1 MVIVFGFRTSRRIGE
16 AFPGN
21 TSPRFAV
28 CEPPPFTPCMSF
40 LFSPYRL
47 GRLPLKN
54 RIVIAPMCQYSASDG
69 NAGDWHLMHLG
80 QMAQS
85 GAGLL
90 ILEATAVEPEGRIS
104 PADLGLWSDDNALAL
119 GRVLKVVRQ
128 HSPLPVAVQ
137 LSHAGRKASS
147 HSPWEGGQLIL
158 PHQGG
163 WQPMGPSAIAHASQ
177 EPAPRE
183 MSAADLDRVRNAFVA
198 AALRAHRIG
207 IDAIELHAAHGYL
220 LHQFLSPLSNQR
232 DDAYGGSL
240 ENRMR
245 FVLEVFSA
253 VRAALPDSVPV
264 GMRLSAT
271 DWAQGGWDEAQ
282 SLVFAHALKA
292 LGGDFIHVSS
302 GGLST
307 QQKIPLGPNY
317 QVPFAEHIRRATGL
331 TTVAVGLLTEAAQAE
346 AIIASGQADLVALA
360 RAMLFNPRWPWH
372 AAAQLGA
379 QVDAPPQYW
388 RSQPRELTGLF
399 GDVRIGQR

>member
-1 MVIVFGFRTSRRIGE
+1 
-16 AFPGN
+16 
-21 TSPRFAV
+21 
-28 CEPPPFTPCMSF
+28 MST
-40 LFSPYRL
+40 LFSPYML
-47 GRLPLKN
+47 GSLSLRN
-54 RIVIAPMCQYSASDG
+54 RIVIAPMCQYSAVDG

-80 QMAQS
+80 QMTQS

-104 PADLGLWSDDNALAL
+104 PADLGLWNEANEHALS
-119 GRVLKVVRQ
+119 RVLKAVRQ
-128 HSPLPVAVQ
+128 HSRMPIAIQ

-147 HSPWEGGQLIL
+147 RSPWEGGQLIA
-158 PHQGG
+158 PDQGG
-163 WQPMGPSAIAHASQ
+163 WQPMGPSAVAHAAH
-177 EPAPRE
+177 EPAPLA
-183 MSAADLDRVRNAFVA
+183 MTADDLTRVRDAFVA

-232 DDAYGGSL
+232 TDAYGGSL

-245 FVLEVFSA
+245 FVLEVFEA
-253 VRAALPDSVPV
+253 VRAALPASVPV

-271 DWAQGGWDEAQ
+271 DWVEGGWDEAQ
-282 SLVFAHALKA
+282 SLVFVHALKA
-292 LGGDFIHVSS
+292 RGGDFIHVSS

-317 QVPFAEHIRRATGL
+317 QVPFAEHIRHDTGL
-331 TTVAVGLLTEAAQAE
+331 PTLAVGLVTEPAQAE
-346 AIIASGQADLVALA
+346 AIVASGQADLVALA

-379 QVDAPPQYW
+379 QVEVPPQYW